1 MLCDKSLLLNLEKI
15 SLLLFITL
23 LNTQRVDNDDAIT
36 GNDNACSFVWGIS
49 GGFNAIDLSHGTIG
63 SIPWLGSGGGG
74 KEGSQNIGGA
84 EAIWGGQKI
93 RIKCPI

>member
-1 MLCDKSLLLNLEKI
+1 MLCDRSMLLNLEKNI
-15 SLLLFITL
+15 FTLITL
-23 LNTQRVDNDDAIT
+23 LNTQCVDDDDAIA

-49 GGFNAIDLSHGTIG
+49 GGSNAIDSFHGTIG

-74 KEGSQNIGGA
+74 KEGSQNMGGA

-93 RIKCPI
+93 MIKCPL